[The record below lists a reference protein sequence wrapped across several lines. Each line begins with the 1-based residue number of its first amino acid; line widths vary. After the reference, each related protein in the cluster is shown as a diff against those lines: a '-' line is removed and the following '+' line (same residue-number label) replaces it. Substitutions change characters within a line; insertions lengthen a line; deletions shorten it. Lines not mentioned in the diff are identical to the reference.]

1 MMQKTPLGRVIGLGS
16 AKSGTEHWWHQRVT
30 AIAGVPLVIFLIA
43 FVLGHVGAS
52 RAEIIASLSNP
63 IVAILLA
70 LTVVNLL
77 WHMRL
82 GLQVVIEDYVHTPA
96 RKFAAL
102 LFNTFFTVAMG
113 AAALF
118 AILKMSYGL

>member
-30 AIAGVPLVIFLIA
+30 AIAGIPLVIFLIG
-43 FVLGHVGAS
+43 FVLTHIGAS

-82 GLQVVIEDYVHTPA
+82 GLQVVIEDYVHTPP
-96 RKFAAL
+96 RKVAAL

-113 AAALF
+113 AAALY
-118 AILKMSYGL
+118 AILKMSFGL

>member
-16 AKSGTEHWWHQRVT
+16 AKSGTEHFWHQRVT
-30 AIAGVPLVIFLIA
+30 AIAGIPLVIFLIG
-43 FVLGHVGAS
+43 FVLAHIGAS

-63 IVAILLA
+63 LVAILLA

-77 WHMRL
+77 WHMR
-82 GLQVVIEDYVHTPA
+82 PA

-102 LFNTFFTVAMG
+102 LFNTFFTMAMG
-113 AAALF
+113 AAALY
-118 AILKMSYGL
+118 AILKMSFGL